1 MSLLNTYR
9 RNVQRKTEEIS
20 RLQKDKASQK
30 KKLADLTGKINRAS
44 QAISRT
50 KSASTVQSKLRE
62 IERYQKEAAGI
73 EKKVVDLETKIARKQ
88 KELGDERK
96 KVDREEE
103 KELKKRQRETE
114 KQARNH
120 ERLMSD
126 ITGTLVK
133 HEMLH
138 SETQSTLEMLMQLPE
153 KIVVLFMAAN
163 PIDQQQLRLDEEA
176 RAISEMIRKSQHRDA
191 VKLESCWAVQPLDVL
206 QAINEFKPAI
216 VHFSG
221 HGSDRDEIVFQD
233 DSGRAKLVTKEAIV
247 QTMMAGSDSIRL
259 VFINTCYSRGQ
270 AESVVKYVEV
280 AIGMNTAIGDDAARI
295 FAAYFYSAI
304 GFGLSVQKAFEQ
316 AKAALMLEGIKEED
330 TPELFTQ
337 EGLDPEEIIIVKP
350 PSNNEVS
357 K

>member
-30 KKLADLTGKINRAS
+30 KKPADLTGKINRAS

-73 EKKVVDLETKIARKQ
+73 EKKIADLETKIARKQ

-133 HEMLH
+133 HERLH

-163 PIDQQQLRLDEEA
+163 PYR
-176 RAISEMIRKSQHRDA
+176 
-191 VKLESCWAVQPLDVL
+191 
-206 QAINEFKPAI
+206 PAT
-216 VHFSG
+216 
-221 HGSDRDEIVFQD
+221 
-233 DSGRAKLVTKEAIV
+233 AP
-247 QTMMAGSDSIRL
+247 
-259 VFINTCYSRGQ
+259 
-270 AESVVKYVEV
+270 
-280 AIGMNTAIGDDAARI
+280 IG
-295 FAAYFYSAI
+295 
-304 GFGLSVQKAFEQ
+304 
-316 AKAALMLEGIKEED
+316 
-330 TPELFTQ
+330 
-337 EGLDPEEIIIVKP
+337 
-350 PSNNEVS
+350 
-357 K
+357 